1 MTMLT
6 EPLGDG
12 RRITLVHH
20 RSLSWRQ
27 AKWLFAGFAG
37 CMAVSSVYWAAKG
50 AWLVVPFFGLELI
63 VLGLGLYLCAR
74 AGARREVIEIDG
86 PALRLSWG
94 RSALE
99 GQLELPR
106 HWSRAVLSTDP
117 SGWYPSRLA
126 LVAHGRRVALAE
138 GLSEAERRAVAAE
151 LARELGPARA
161 TTPTGPTA
169 AVPGFPGAPVPITQV
184 RQDCTWRDRT
194 WP

>member
-1 MTMLT
+1 MTMLR

-12 RRITLVHH
+12 QRITLLPQ
-20 RSLSWRQ
+20 RSLTWRQ
-27 AKWLFAGFAG
+27 AKWLFAGFAC
-37 CMAVSSVYWAAKG
+37 CMAISSVYWVAKG

-86 PALRLSWG
+86 PSLRLSWG
-94 RSALE
+94 RSAPE
-99 GQLELPR
+99 GELVLPR

-138 GLSEAERRAVAAE
+138 GLSEAERRDVAAE

-161 TTPTGPTA
+161 TTPSGRTA
-169 AVPGFPGAPVPITQV
+169 AAPRFRGAPVPITQV